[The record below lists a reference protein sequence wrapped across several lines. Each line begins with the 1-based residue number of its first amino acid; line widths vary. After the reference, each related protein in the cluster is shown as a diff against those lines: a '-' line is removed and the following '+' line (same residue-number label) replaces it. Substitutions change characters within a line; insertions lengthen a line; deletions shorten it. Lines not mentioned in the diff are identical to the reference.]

1 MNNIQQSSCNAMNS
15 QRRLFRRHFLLA
27 ALLAGNILHAQSPN
41 LVKSPDGR
49 LAVEFKLN
57 ANGSPVYQIIRD
69 SQPVLRESRLGL
81 TRDDA
86 DFSQGLVLT
95 GESKITKV
103 SDRYEILTAKRR
115 LNDYRANRKEFHLA
129 TADGKKMDIIFQV
142 SDDGVAFRYFFPDAA
157 TNICSL
163 KEEVSSF
170 HFQPDAKAW
179 LQPMQVAK
187 TGYGSSNPA
196 YEEFYSKGIP
206 VGTPSTLGAGWV
218 YPALFQSGETWVAI
232 TEASLGRNYC
242 ATRLRDQS
250 PDGEYSVGFPDPRET
265 IDGQPVNPSSSLPW
279 LTPWRVITIG
289 SLKTIAESTL
299 GTDLADKSALPLASW
314 IKPGKA
320 AWSWPLLGDRS
331 ANFDTQK
338 KFIDYASGMGW
349 SYCLIDAWWDR
360 QIGYDKMKELA
371 DYARTKNV
379 GLLLWYNSAGG
390 WNTVKQ
396 TPRDKLLTHESRVQE
411 FSRLQA
417 MGIKGIKIDFF
428 GGDGQPMID
437 YYHDILDDAV
447 PFKLLLDFH
456 GATTPRGWGR
466 TYPQLMSMEAIRGF
480 EYITFQQTNADEEPS
495 HATMLPFTRNL
506 FDPMDFTPVC
516 LNKIG
521 KTKLQTTH
529 AFELALSVIFISGI
543 QHYVDTPEGMAKMPD
558 YVKDY
563 MKQVPS
569 VWDDT
574 KFVDGFPGKL
584 AVLARKGDG
593 HWYLAGINGEPVE
606 KKLTLDLSALSGAK
620 AGQLV
625 TDGDG
630 DQLFTKQDVRLG
642 ADKKIEVTLKP
653 NGGFVIVF

>member
-1 MNNIQQSSCNAMNS
+1 MNT
-15 QRRLFRRHFLLA
+15 LHFLLVPVAIVATQTCFA
-27 ALLAGNILHAQSPN
+27 ATNAD
-41 LVKSPDGR
+41 VVTSPDGK
-49 LAVEFKLN
+49 LAVEFKMN
-57 ANGSPVYQIIRD
+57 AAGSPVYQINRD
-69 SQPVLRESRLGL
+69 NQPVLRESRLGL
-81 TRDDA
+81 IRDDA

-95 GESKITKV
+95 GESKVTKV
-103 SDRYEILTAKRR
+103 RDHYEILTSKRR
-115 LNDYRANRKEFHLA
+115 LNYYRANRKEFHLA
-129 TADGKKMDIIFQV
+129 TADGKMMDIIFQV
-142 SDDGVAFRYFFPDAA
+142 SDEGVAFRYFFPDTT
-157 TNICSL
+157 TNIQSL

-206 VGTPSTLGAGWV
+206 AGTPSPLGKGWV
-218 YPALFQSGETWVAI
+218 YPALFQSGDTWVAI
-232 TEASLGRNYC
+232 TEASLGRTYC

-250 PDGEYSVGFPDPRET
+250 PDGEYSVGFPDSRET
-265 IDGQPVNPSSSLPW
+265 IDNQPANPSSSLPW
-279 LTPWRVITIG
+279 LTPWRVIAIG

-299 GTDLADKSALPLASW
+299 GTDLADKATLPLDSW

-338 KFIDYASGMGW
+338 KFIDYASDMGW
-349 SYCLIDAWWDR
+349 SYCLIDAWWDK

-379 GLLLWYNSAGG
+379 GILLWYNSAGA

-411 FSRLQA
+411 FSKLKE
-417 MGIKGIKIDFF
+417 MGIKGLKVDFF
-428 GGDGQPMID
+428 GGDGQPVIN
-437 YYHDILDDAV
+437 YYHDLLEDAA
-447 PFKLLLDFH
+447 PYGLLMNFH
-456 GATTPRGWGR
+456 GATLPRGWER

-480 EYITFQQTNADEEPS
+480 EYITFVQTNADEEPS
-495 HATMLPFTRNL
+495 HAAMLPFTRNL

-516 LNKIG
+516 LDKIG
-521 KTKLQTTH
+521 RTKLRTTH
-529 AFELALSVIFISGI
+529 AFELALSVIFVSGI
-543 QHYVDTPEGMAKMPD
+543 QHYVDVPEGMAKMPD

-563 MKQVPS
+563 MKHVPS

-574 KFVDGFPGKL
+574 KFIDGYPGQL
-584 AVLARKGDG
+584 VVLARKGDG
-593 HWYLAGINGEPVE
+593 HWYLSGINGEPVE
-606 KKLTLDLSALSGAK
+606 KKLTLDLSQLSGAK
-620 AGQLV
+620 TGQLI

-630 DQLFTKQDVRLG
+630 DRLFTKQEVRLG
-642 ADKKIEVTLKP
+642 ADKKLDVTLKP
-653 NGGFVIVF
+653 NGGFVAVFK

>member
-1 MNNIQQSSCNAMNS
+1 MKALHFSFK
-15 QRRLFRRHFLLA
+15 LFLRHLLFSTFF
-27 ALLAGNILHAQSPN
+27 LAGGFLQAQPTNIVSSPDGKLSVEFGLNAAQSP
-41 LVKSPDGR
+41 
-49 LAVEFKLN
+49 
-57 ANGSPVYQIIRD
+57 VYKVLLEGQL
-69 SQPVLRESRLGL
+69 VLRESRLGL
-81 TRDDA
+81 IRDDA
-86 DFSQGLVLT
+86 NFSQGLALT
-95 GESKITKV
+95 GESKVTKV
-103 SDRYEILTAKRR
+103 RDRYEILTAKRR

-142 SDDGVAFRYFFPDAA
+142 SDDGVAFRYFFPETS
-157 TNICSL
+157 TNIYSL

-196 YEEFYSKGIP
+196 YEEFYSKAIP
-206 VGTPSTLGAGWV
+206 VGTPSALGVGWV
-218 YPALFQSGETWVAI
+218 YPALFQSGDTWVAI

-265 IDGQPVNPSSSLPW
+265 IDDQPVNPSSSLPW

-299 GTDLADKSALPLASW
+299 GTDLADKATLPLASW

-338 KFIDYASGMGW
+338 KFIDYASDMGW

-379 GLLLWYNSAGG
+379 GILLWYNSAGD

-417 MGIKGIKIDFF
+417 MGIKGVKIDFF
-428 GGDGQPMID
+428 GGDGQPMIE
-437 YYHDILDDAV
+437 YYHDILDDAA
-447 PFKLLLDFH
+447 PFKLLMNFH
-456 GATTPRGWGR
+456 GATTPRGWER

-495 HATMLPFTRNL
+495 HAAMLPFTRNL

-516 LNKIG
+516 LNKTG
-521 KTKLQTTH
+521 KTKLLTTH

-543 QHYVDTPEGMAKMPD
+543 QHYVDVPEGMAKMPD

-563 MKQVPS
+563 MKHVPS

-574 KFVDGFPGKL
+574 KFIDGYPGQL
-584 AVLARKGDG
+584 VVLARKGDG
-593 HWYLAGINGEPVE
+593 HWYLSGINGEAVE
-606 KKLTLDLSALSGAK
+606 KKLTLDLSQLSGAE
-620 AGQLV
+620 AGQLI

-630 DQLFTKQDVRLG
+630 DQLFTKQEVHLG
-642 ADKKIEVTLKP
+642 ADKKLDVTLKP
-653 NGGFVIVF
+653 NGGFVVVFK

>member
-1 MNNIQQSSCNAMNS
+1 MKALHFSFK
-15 QRRLFRRHFLLA
+15 LFFRHVLFSTFF
-27 ALLAGNILHAQSPN
+27 LAGGFLQAQPTNIVS
-41 LVKSPDGR
+41 SPDGK
-49 LAVEFKLN
+49 LAVEFKMN
-57 ANGSPVYQIIRD
+57 TVGSPVYQINRD
-69 SQPVLRESRLGL
+69 DQTVLRESRLGL
-81 TRDDA
+81 IRDDA
-86 DFSQGLVLT
+86 DFSKELVLI
-95 GESKITKV
+95 GESRITSVKDKYV
-103 SDRYEILTAKRR
+103 ILTAKRR
-115 LNDYRANRKEFHLA
+115 INAYHANRQVFHLA
-129 TADGKKMDIIFQV
+129 TVDGKKMDIIFQV
-142 SDDGVAFRYFFPDAA
+142 SDDGVAFRYFFPGTS
-157 TNICSL
+157 TNIYSL
-163 KEEVSSF
+163 KEEVTTF
-170 HFQPDAKAW
+170 RFEPDAKAW

-196 YEEFYSKGIP
+196 YEEFYQKAIP
-206 VGTPSTLGAGWV
+206 VSTPSTLGAGWV
-218 YPALFQSGETWVAI
+218 YPALFQSGETWVAV
-232 TEASLGRNYC
+232 TEASLGRTYC

-265 IDGQPVNPSSSLPW
+265 IDSQPVNPSSSLPW

-299 GTDLADKSALPLASW
+299 GTDLADKATLPRASW
-314 IKPGKA
+314 IRPGKA
-320 AWSWPLLGDRS
+320 AWSWPQLGDRS

-338 KFIDYASGMGW
+338 KFIDYTADMGW

-379 GLLLWYNSAGG
+379 GILLWYNSAGD

-411 FSRLQA
+411 FGRLQA
-417 MGIKGIKIDFF
+417 MGIKGVKIDFF

-447 PFKLLLDFH
+447 PFKLLLNFH
-456 GATTPRGWGR
+456 GATTPRGWER

-543 QHYVDTPEGMAKMPD
+543 QHYVDVPEGMAKMPD

-563 MKQVPS
+563 MKHVPS

-574 KFVDGFPGKL
+574 KFIDGFPGKL
-584 AVLARKGDG
+584 AVLARKGGG
-593 HWYLAGINGEPVE
+593 HWYVAGINGEPVE

-630 DQLFTKQDVRLG
+630 DQLFAKQDVRLG
-642 ADKKIEVTLKP
+642 ADKKFDVTLKP
-653 NGGFVIVF
+653 NGGFVAVFK